1 MKGKRVIME
10 RRSFLKSTAVAL
22 GATSMGS
29 LGGIAAYS
37 TTSPTRAPY
46 RGIPGIGI
54 CDWNLGPM
62 CDPELIPTAAE
73 AGLTGIQVSLGIDP
87 EQILLRDP
95 AVRRRYMEL
104 GKAHGVTFHSIALGM
119 FNTFPLAEEPRC
131 AVWLID
137 AIEAA
142 VALGASN
149 VLMAFFGNGDLR
161 FRDDNGD
168 FVNQSKG
175 EFASFR
181 LDEEKV
187 TSVVETLKQ
196 VVPRA
201 RDAGVALG
209 LENTI
214 AGAQNLEIIEMVGS
228 EWLQVYYDVGNSTGN
243 GYDVPAEL
251 RAVGNDRLCEVHL
264 KDWNTPL
271 LGSEGAMV
279 DNAAA
284 AAALSEIGYDKW
296 LVLETSG
303 RQDHFMED
311 TRTNVAWAKETF
323 GVV

>member
-1 MKGKRVIME
+1 MD
-10 RRSFLKSTAVAL
+10 RRNFLKSTGVAV
-22 GATSMGS
+22 GATSVGS
-29 LGGIAAYS
+29 LGGMAACS
-37 TTSPTRAPY
+37 TTTPAHAPY
-46 RGIPGIGI
+46 VGTPGIGI
-54 CDWNLGPM
+54 CDWNLGDM
-62 CDPELIPTAAE
+62 CDPEMISTAAE
-73 AGLTGIQVSLGIDP
+73 ADLTGIQVSLGRDP

-95 AVRRRYMEL
+95 ALRQRYIEL
-104 GKAHGVTFHSIALGM
+104 GRQHGVTFHSIALGM
-119 FNTFPLAEEPRC
+119 FNTYPLAEEPRC

-137 AIEAA
+137 AIDTAA
-142 VALGASN
+142 ALGASN

-161 FRDDNGD
+161 FRDANGD
-168 FVNQSKG
+168 YVNESEG

-181 LDEEKV
+181 LDGAKV

-201 RDAGVALG
+201 RDVGVVLG

-214 AGAQNLEIIEMVGS
+214 TGAQNLEIMEMVES
-228 EWLQVYYDVGNSTGN
+228 EWLQIYYDLGNSTGN
-243 GYDVPAEL
+243 GYDVSAEL
-251 RAVGNDRLCEVHL
+251 RAIGNDRLCEVHL

-303 RQDHFMED
+303 RQDQFLED
-311 TRTNVAWAKETF
+311 TRANVAWAKETF
-323 GVV
+323 GVA

>member
-1 MKGKRVIME
+1 MD
-10 RRSFLKSTAVAL
+10 RRSFLKSAGVAL

-29 LGGIAAYS
+29 LGGSAACS
-37 TTSPTRAPY
+37 TTAPTHAPNI
-46 RGIPGIGI
+46 GTPGIGI

-73 AGLTGIQVSLGIDP
+73 ADLTGIQVSLGIDP

-95 AVRRRYMEL
+95 AVRQRYIEL
-104 GKAHGVTFHSIALGM
+104 GGQHGVTFHSIALGM
-119 FNTFPLAEEPRC
+119 FNTYPLAEEPRC

-137 AIEAA
+137 AIDAA

-168 FVNQSKG
+168 FVNQSDG

-181 LDEEKV
+181 LDGEKV

-214 AGAQNLEIIEMVGS
+214 TGAQNLEIIEMVGS
-228 EWLQVYYDVGNSTGN
+228 EWLQIYYDLGNSTGN
-243 GYDVPAEL
+243 GYDVPGEI
-251 RAVGNDRLCEVHL
+251 RAIGNDRLCEVHL
-264 KDWNTPL
+264 KDWSTPL
-271 LGSEGAMV
+271 LGSERAMV
-279 DNAAA
+279 DNGAA

-303 RQDHFMED
+303 RRDHFLED
-311 TRTNVAWAKETF
+311 TRANVAWAKVTF